1 MILRRGEENCT
12 GSADRH
18 LVYRMKKDEED
29 VHN

>member
-1 MILRRGEENCT
+1 MIPSLYENYL
-12 GSADRH
+12 GADRH